1 MKLEKQGYLFS
12 FRVATRSE
20 KKQIQDPYACTS
32 DSPRTKAHRKP
43 SGPGLD
49 RDQGRPNTQTTLC
62 YPEPSGYKEFRD
74 SAVSIIF
81 QIPLHVPHVS
91 QVAGTHTAGHI

>member
-12 FRVATRSE
+12 FQVATRSE
-20 KKQIQDPYACTS
+20 KNRFKIPMPVTS
-32 DSPRTKAHRKP
+32 DSPRSKAHRKS

-62 YPEPSGYKEFRD
+62 TPEP
-74 SAVSIIF
+74 
-81 QIPLHVPHVS
+81 
-91 QVAGTHTAGHI
+91 